1 MCPKCPLSDPP
12 PDPIRLRVSLG
23 ERIDPAALG
32 ERIDPAAADA
42 LWRIALGGV
51 GADPGGDPSAEGAGT
66 RRTVRHPGD
75 AGGIAEAGQGGR
87 G

>member
-12 PDPIRLRVSLG
+12 PDPIRLRVS
-23 ERIDPAALG
+23 LG